1 MAEPKEIPLMEK
13 IVSLCK
19 RRGFIFQ
26 SSEIYGGIN
35 GFWDYGPLGAELKRN
50 VKELWWNTMTRQRDD
65 VVGLEA
71 TIIMSP
77 QIWKASGHVDT
88 FSDPMC
94 DCKFCKKRFRADQVL
109 ELLSESRL
117 AQSLHSVHETHRP
130 TLAAYSADIH
140 VLEQNAGSA
149 EAKLFPPSDMPNVT
163 PSDDWMPG
171 LKEIWEKHKSN
182 LDSLAKALRRWAAN
196 EAKKFAPNLALVLDS
211 NRVLHAM
218 ENYSTKAPMQPR
230 TFPGLLRI
238 IGTSEHNQLSV
249 KYSLPCPNCGGELTE
264 PRPFN
269 LMFKTYIGPVES
281 EDGIAYLRPETA
293 QAIFAQFKNVLETSR
308 QRVPFGIAQVGKA
321 FRNEVTPRN
330 FTFRSR
336 EFEQMEL
343 EFFIKP
349 DEVVEAISGRVA
361 SAAEVF
367 GVPPSGGSE
376 PAKAGTPNP
385 EPNWGWEAW
394 HKYWV
399 EERVR
404 FYEGIGLSR
413 QTLGF
418 HIQTAEELA
427 HYARA
432 CTDILFKFPFSKKDE
447 QGNVVGDELE
457 GIAARSDF
465 DLSQHARFSGKPM
478 GVFDDELRAAWGKL
492 PKEKQDELRKRY
504 FDNRNKYLTKMAKPD
519 ETPEQIEKQSTA
531 DADGLAKGQY
541 IPHVIEPSAGVD
553 RLILALI
560 ANAYSEVTK
569 TDDKG
574 KSETTVVMKF
584 HPRVAPIKV
593 GVMPL
598 LKNKPDLVK
607 KGLEVRDL
615 LRPWMNV
622 FYDDGGS
629 IGRRYARQDEAGTPF
644 CVTIDFDTLGEKP
657 ELLNTVTIRHR
668 DDGRQERLAIS
679 ELLNWL
685 LPKIR

>member
-1 MAEPKEIPLMEK
+1 MAEPKENVLMEK

-65 VVGLEA
+65 IAGLEA
-71 TIIMSP
+71 TIIMHP

-88 FSDPMC
+88 FADLMRECPLT
-94 DCKFCKKRFRADQVL
+94 KKRVRADQV
-109 ELLSESRL
+109 EPQSGTVIRYSGAYSRKQGEGCTEDEKKYSRL
-117 AQSLHSVHETHRP
+117 FDEFAPALKSEESIQ
-130 TLAAYSADIH
+130 
-140 VLEQNAGSA
+140 
-149 EAKLFPPSDMPNVT
+149 KLFEDNVSEAEVKNIVGVISD
-163 PSDDWMPG
+163 G
-171 LKEIWEKHKSN
+171 K
-182 LDSLAKALRRWAAN
+182 LDFLRKATAGAF
-196 EAKKFAPNLALVLDS
+196 AKKVFQPFSILLQQGKPMESARKIATQYYTENGCSDPILLGE
-211 NRVLHAM
+211 RVDKV
-218 ENYSTKAPMQPR
+218 ENSVDFHPES
-230 TFPGLLRI
+230 GV
-238 IGTSEHNQLSV
+238 ELS
-249 KYSLPCPNCGGELTE
+249 SA
-264 PRPFN
+264 RPFN
-269 LMFKTYIGPVES
+269 LMFKTYVGPIES
-281 EDGIAYLRPETA
+281 EDNVAYLRPETA

-349 DEVVEAISGRVA
+349 DEVVEAISGKVA
-361 SAAEVF
+361 TAAEAF
-367 GVPPSGGSE
+367 GVPPSGGPE
-376 PAKAGTPNP
+376 PAKAGTPNSQP
-385 EPNWGWEAW
+385 LGSAKRSGDGSTLNPQPNWGWEAW

-399 EERVR
+399 EERIK
-404 FYEGIGLSR
+404 FYEGIGLPR
-413 QTLGF
+413 TTLEEYW
-418 HIQTAEELA
+418 QKPEELA

-432 CTDILFKFPFSKKDE
+432 CVDILFKFPFGT
-447 QGNVVGDELE
+447 QELE

-465 DLSQHARFSGKPM
+465 DLSQHERFSGKPM
-478 GVFDDELRAAWGKL
+478 GVFDEELRTAWAKL
-492 PKEKQDELRKRY
+492 PKEKSDDLWRRYYENRKRY
-504 FDNRNKYLTKMAKPD
+504 LVKMGVEAEQAAK
-519 ETPEQIEKQSTA
+519 
-531 DADGLAKGQY
+531 DATNDANGLAKGQY

-584 HPRVAPIKV
+584 HPRVAPVKV

-598 LKNKPDLVK
+598 LKNKPELVK
-607 KGLEVRDL
+607 KALEVRDL

-657 ELLNTVTIRHR
+657 ELKDTVTIRYR
-668 DDGRQERLAIS
+668 DDGKQVRLAIG
-679 ELLNWL
+679 ELLKWL